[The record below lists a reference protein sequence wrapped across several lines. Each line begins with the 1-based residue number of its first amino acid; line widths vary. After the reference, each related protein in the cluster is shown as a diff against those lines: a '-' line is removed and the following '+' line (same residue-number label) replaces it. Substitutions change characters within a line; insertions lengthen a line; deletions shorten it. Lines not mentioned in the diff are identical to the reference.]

1 MLNNNSLNIKT
12 GVKLRL
18 IIFGSII
25 GILWSP
31 VLLYPILNLVP
42 PPILLVVIVLIFS
55 SGFILLY
62 ISEKM
67 QGIEIT
73 QTDERMTI
81 IYGDLYKTHLSFKQD
96 ELMQFKAKFHRFE
109 GRVGFFNALVLKTNN
124 PEQRLNSSEK
134 YTILLK
140 LKNQKTIECNTYL
153 NKEECKSVMEVIE
166 GFKAQSFPLS

>member
-1 MLNNNSLNIKT
+1 
-12 GVKLRL
+12 
-18 IIFGSII
+18 
-25 GILWSP
+25 
-31 VLLYPILNLVP
+31 
-42 PPILLVVIVLIFS
+42 
-55 SGFILLY
+55 
-62 ISEKM
+62 M

-73 QTDERMTI
+73 QTNERMTI

-124 PEQRLNSSEK
+124 PDQRLSSSEK